1 MVEFGNTVPYFVTM
15 SFDLDALRIFLEV
28 ADRGSFTRAG
38 DRLGLS
44 KTRVSVR
51 LAELEAV
58 LGTRLVQ
65 RSTRAVRLTPD
76 GEDFRERARA
86 LVEAADALAAHYSA
100 PAGLRGRVRA
110 DVPQALARNVLIP
123 ALPPLLAAHP
133 GLELQLSSTDRR
145 VDLVRE
151 GFDCV
156 LRVGRLVDGGLTAR
170 RLGTLTMIN
179 CASPAYLEAHG
190 TPKTIDDLDAHV
202 LVDYAL
208 HFGAEPPTFEYFDGQ
223 AWQSRPMAARVTVN
237 STDSYQAACL
247 AGLGIIQ
254 APRLGLGPHLAS
266 GELVEVLSR
275 HTCAPMPVSIVH
287 LHGRSVPRHVRAVME
302 WMAAALA
309 PHIDP

>member
-1 MVEFGNTVPYFVTM
+1 MG
-15 SFDLDALRIFLEV
+15 FDLDGLRVFLEV

-38 DRLGLS
+38 EGLGLS

-51 LAELEAV
+51 LAELERA

-76 GEDFRERARA
+76 GEDLRERARA
-86 LVEAADALAAHYSA
+86 LVDAADALAETFSA
-100 PAGLRGRVRA
+100 PSRVRGRVRA
-110 DVPQALARNVLIP
+110 DVPQALARSVIIP
-123 ALPPLLAAHP
+123 ALPALLSEHP

-156 LRVGRLVDGGLTAR
+156 VRVGRLADSRLIAR
-170 RLGTLTMIN
+170 RLGHLAMLN
-179 CASPAYLEAHG
+179 CASPAYLDAYG
-190 TPKTIDDLDAHV
+190 TPRRIDDLEAHFV
-202 LVDYAL
+202 VHYAL
-208 HFGAEPPTFEYFDGQ
+208 RFGAEAPSFEYFDGHDWREQ
-223 AWQSRPMAARVTVN
+223 PMRARVTVN

-254 APRLGLGPHLAS
+254 VPRLGITPHLAS
-266 GELVEVLSR
+266 GALIEILPEL
-275 HTCAPMPVSIVH
+275 TCAPMPISIVH
-287 LHGRSVPRHVRAVME
+287 AHGRSVPRQVRLVMD

-309 PHIDP
+309 PHVDAC